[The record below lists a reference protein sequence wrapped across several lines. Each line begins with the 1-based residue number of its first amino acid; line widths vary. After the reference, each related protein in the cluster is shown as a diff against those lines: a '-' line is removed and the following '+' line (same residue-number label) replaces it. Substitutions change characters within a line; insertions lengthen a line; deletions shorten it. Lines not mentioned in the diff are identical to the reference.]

1 MHVSIVEDTAQSSQ
15 DRWVHSKNK
24 SEWREVSRD
33 IHEWVSSL
41 EVRSHTW
48 NKSCKDS
55 AKREGAMLKLDDG
68 QRNDEKQEDEERHNI
83 DKLLKQLREERK
95 EKDEFRGFLEEMKK
109 LEEAQAR
116 ASATEQKVFDR
127 FDEYMRTWTED
138 RGRPTTQRPSI
149 WQRTSNNFWT
159 WHNKQGGWVRQNPR
173 NIGQK

>member
-1 MHVSIVEDTAQSSQ
+1 M
-15 DRWVHSKNK
+15 HSKNE
-24 SEWREVSRD
+24 SEWRKVSRD

-41 EVRSHTW
+41 EERSHTW
-48 NKSCKDS
+48 NESCKVS
-55 AKREGAMLKLDDG
+55 AKREGAMLKLDGG

-95 EKDEFRGFLEEMKK
+95 EENEARALLEEMKK

-116 ASATEQKVFDR
+116 ASATEQKVFGR

-149 WQRTSNNFWT
+149 WQRTSKNFRT
-159 WHNKQGGWVRQNPR
+159 RHNQQGGWVRQNSR